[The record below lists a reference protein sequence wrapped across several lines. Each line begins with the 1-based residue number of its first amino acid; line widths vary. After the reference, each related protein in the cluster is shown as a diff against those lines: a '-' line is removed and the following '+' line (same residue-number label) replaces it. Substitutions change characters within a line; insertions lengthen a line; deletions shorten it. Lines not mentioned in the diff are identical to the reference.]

1 MKKFQKIIALGTL
14 LITATATFAQE
25 VVNETQYRTELGLSY
40 SPFKK
45 IKFSFNPEIRFDD
58 TFSADKYVF
67 EGGIE
72 YKPVKFL
79 ELEANSRYLVNP
91 RDTKETEYFNRYAFS
106 VTGKKEFGRFETALR
121 LRYSNDAD
129 DDITDE
135 KFLRYKF
142 STEYNIPKC
151 KITPSVAVEAFQSLG
166 DESGLHKMRYSAGL
180 DYKLFKNNYIG
191 IVYKFD
197 YYQTEY
203 TNRHIISLGYKIK
216 F

>member
-1 MKKFQKIIALGTL
+1 MKKIQIIIALTVL
-14 LITATATFAQE
+14 LITATTTFAQE
-25 VVNETQYRTELGLSY
+25 VVNEMQYRTELGLSY

-79 ELEANSRYLVNP
+79 ELEANYRYYINP
-91 RDTKETEYFNRYAFS
+91 RDTKETEYFNRYAVS
-106 VTGKKEFGRFETALR
+106 ATGKKEFGRFKTALR

-129 DDITDE
+129 DEITDE
-135 KFLRYKF
+135 KFLRYKL
-142 STEYNIPKC
+142 STAYNIPKC
-151 KITPSVAVEAFQSLG
+151 KLTPSVAVETFQSLG
-166 DESGLHKMRYSAGL
+166 DESGLYKMRYSAGV
-180 DYKLFKNNYIG
+180 DYKLFKKNYIG
-191 IVYKFD
+191 LRYKFD

-203 TNRHIISLGYKIK
+203 INRHIISLGYKIK

>member
-1 MKKFQKIIALGTL
+1 MKKNYKIVALTAL
-14 LITATATFAQE
+14 MITASSTFAQE
-25 VVNETQYRTELGLSY
+25 VVNKMQYRTELAYRY

-45 IKFSFNPEIRFDD
+45 LKFSFNPEIRFDK

-72 YKPVKFL
+72 YKPLKFL
-79 ELEANSRYLVNP
+79 ELEANYRYLVNP

-121 LRYSNDAD
+121 LKYSNDAD
-129 DDITDE
+129 DEITDE
-135 KFLRYKF
+135 KFLRYKL
-142 STEYNIPKC
+142 STAYNIPKC
-151 KITPSVAVEAFQSLG
+151 KLTPSVGVQAFQSLG
-166 DESGLHKMRYSAGL
+166 EGSGLYKMRYSAGF
-180 DYKLFKNNYIG
+180 DYKLFKKNYIG
-191 IVYKFD
+191 VSYKFD

-203 TNRHIISLGYKIK
+203 LNRHIIGLRYKIK